1 MNVKL
6 LFYCACYRRS
16 CLDCPLDEFGCEEAP
31 EDLLLKAARE
41 NYVRMKN
48 SKDFD
53 LYNTGMVEL
62 FGADYAK
69 EFMVKKAT
77 VC

>member
-6 LFYCACYRRS
+6 LFYCACYMRPCS
-16 CLDCPLDEFGCEEAP
+16 NCPLDEFGCEEAS
-31 EDLLLKAARE
+31 EGLLLKAARE
-41 NYVRMKN
+41 NYVRMKD

-69 EFMVKKAT
+69 EFMKTKAK